1 MVRMLGIDYG
11 GRRVGLALSDDAG
24 SMAFPHKIIENT
36 KRLIDDIG
44 DLAKKEQVTRIV
56 VGLPRALG
64 DMHDTDMTLAVRAFA
79 KDLESLGLPI
89 ELEDEFLSS
98 SEVTRQ
104 GGTKGAIDASAA
116 AIILQSY
123 LERRKNMLP

>member
-1 MVRMLGIDYG
+1 MLGIDYG

-36 KRLIDDIG
+36 KRIVDDIG
-44 DLAKKEQVTRIV
+44 DLIKKESVERIV

-64 DMHDTDMTLAVRAFA
+64 DMSDTDMTTKVRAFA
-79 KDLESLGLPI
+79 KNLESLGLPV

-104 GGTKGAIDASAA
+104 GGAKGAIDASSA

-123 LERRKNMLP
+123 LERQKNMLP

>member
-1 MVRMLGIDYG
+1 MTRFLGIDYG
-11 GRRVGLALSDDAG
+11 GRRVGTALSDDAG
-24 SMAFPHKIIENT
+24 SIAFPHKILENS
-36 KRLIDDIG
+36 KMIISEIG
-44 DLAKKEQVTRIV
+44 ALAQKEQISRIV

-64 DMHDTDMTLAVRAFA
+64 DMSDTEMTGEVRAFA
-79 KDLESLGLPI
+79 KELETLGFPVDF
-89 ELEDEFLSS
+89 EDEFLSS

>member
-1 MVRMLGIDYG
+1 MLGIDYG

-24 SMAFPHKIIENT
+24 SLAFPHKIIENT
-36 KRLIDDIG
+36 KQLIHEIG
-44 DLAKKEQVTRIV
+44 EIVKKEGVTRIV

-64 DMHDTDMTLAVRAFA
+64 DMSDTEMTARVRTFA
-79 KDLESLGLPI
+79 KDLEAIGPPVDF
-89 ELEDEFLSS
+89 EDEFLSS
-98 SEVTRQ
+98 SEVARQ

-123 LERRKNMLP
+123 LERRKNMLS

>member
-1 MVRMLGIDYG
+1 MTRFLGIDYG
-11 GRRVGLALSDDAG
+11 GKRVGLALSDDAG
-24 SMAFPHKIIENT
+24 TMAFPHKIIENT
-36 KRLIDDIG
+36 KRLVDDIG
-44 DLAKKEQVTRIV
+44 DLVKKEEIACIV

-64 DMHDTDMTLAVRAFA
+64 DMHDTDMTATVRAFA
-79 KDLESLGLPI
+79 KDLESLGLPV

-123 LERRKNMLP
+123 LERRKNMLL